1 MIDFLMI
8 STRSTKRGT
17 IEIYPKFIIRNP
29 SQHLM
34 IRGGDFYAIWVEE
47 RGLWST
53 SEQDAV
59 DIIDGELDKY
69 AKENASRFENGY
81 KVLHLWDAESGMI
94 DVWHKYC
101 QRQMRDSFHMLDEK
115 LIFSNTKT
123 DRKDYASKR
132 LPYPLEK
139 GDISAWDGLLS
150 VLYSPAE
157 RKKIEWAIGSIV
169 SGDSRKLQKFMVFYG
184 AAGTGKS
191 TIIGIIEQLFD
202 GYTATFDSKA
212 LGQSSNAFALEPFK
226 KNPLV
231 AIEHDGDLSRIED
244 NTRINSLVSHERMSV
259 NEKFSKMYEN
269 NFKCFLFMGTNR
281 PVKITDAKSGLLRR
295 LIDVSPTGSKL
306 KPSEYK
312 QLMKQISFE
321 LGAIAQHCMDVY
333 LEQPGAYDDYIP
345 LNMLSASND
354 FYNFVLDSWA
364 VFHKEDETTL
374 RAAWTMYKSYC
385 EDAKVAYPY
394 SQRAFKEELKNYFRD
409 YQEREILPDGTRVRS
424 YYHGFRTEKFEE
436 DQPTEK
442 PKEEPKPII
451 DLKNQ
456 ASLFDT
462 VYADCPA
469 QYANDS
475 GTPSK
480 RWDDV
485 RTTLRDLDT
494 SRPHY
499 VKTPEQ
505 LIVIDFDI
513 LGPDGEKSFDR
524 NLEEAGKWPPT
535 YAEVSKS
542 GKAIHLHYIYDG
554 DVSKLSR
561 IYADHIEIK
570 VFNGN
575 SSLRRKVSLCNDLPI
590 AHISSGLPF
599 KEEKKVVN
607 FDSVQSEKG
616 LRTLIKRNLA
626 KEIHAGTK
634 PSIDFIY
641 KILDDAYKDEKLSYD
656 VSDMRN
662 AVIAFAAHSTHQ
674 ADYCLK
680 LVGRMQFKSK
690 DREDAPTMIETEAPD
705 MYYDVEVFSNLFLVN
720 GKAAEDFKPV
730 DFKSWFAYLH
740 QLIHHHKPVVRMIN
754 PKPFEI
760 EELIRNPL
768 IGFNCRRYDNHMLY
782 GRLMGYS
789 NANLYSLSQRIINGG
804 KRNDAFFGE
813 AYNISKTDIY
823 DFASAGNKKSL
834 KKLEIEMVQKAEE
847 ELAKAKR
854 MLGEGK
860 TLDEVSD
867 WIGVST
873 DVLQGYLDGKLRLNM
888 HHELGLPWD
897 KPVPEELW
905 IKVAEYCDDDVIATE
920 AAMNYLEAD
929 WTARQ
934 ILADIAGLTV
944 NDTTNQLTTRIIF
957 DQVRKPQAEF
967 NYRDLSQPV
976 HELKQ
981 EVYKFLLEATPE
993 MMEEPH
999 GEDESLLPYFPGYT
1013 FDHGV
1018 STYRGEEVGEGGYV
1032 YAEPNMY
1039 GNVALLDIASMH
1051 PHSVIAECLFGPT
1064 FTRRFKE
1071 IVDGRVS
1078 IKHKAWDEVNHIL
1091 DGKLAPYIKKVQSGE
1106 MTAKELANA
1115 LKTAINSVYGLT
1127 SAAFENAFRD
1137 PRNKD
1142 NIVAKRGALFMVN
1155 LKNEV
1160 QKRGFT
1166 VAHIK
1171 TDSIKIPD
1179 ATPEII
1185 QFVMDYGK
1193 RYGYT
1198 FEHEATYDKMCLV
1211 NNAVYI
1217 ARYDDV
1223 EGCMA
1228 KYGYCPGDVKDHP
1241 LKWTATGKQFQIPY
1255 VFKTLFSR
1263 EPILFKDMCETFSVS
1278 GALYLDMNEQL
1289 PNVEAEEKAL
1299 QNKLKE
1305 AGLKYEDWLD
1315 FKADA
1320 NGQMDIQTERALR
1333 SLDEQIAKGHDY
1345 HFIGKVGEF
1354 TPILE
1359 GHGGGKLMREAG
1371 GKYSAASGTTGFR
1384 WMESEMVA
1392 ALGRE
1397 GDIDRSYYDNMVN
1410 DAIATISKYGDFEW
1424 FQSDDRYYNAPPE
1437 GDDRDGV

>member
-47 RGLWST
+47 KGLWST

-115 LIFSNTKT
+115 LIFSNSKT

-132 LPYPLEK
+132 LPYPLEN
-139 GDISAWDGLLS
+139 GDISAWDKLVS
-150 VLYSPAE
+150 VLYSPQE
-157 RKKIEWAIGSIV
+157 RRKIEWAIGSIV

-191 TIIGIIEQLFD
+191 TIIGIIEKLFE

-259 NEKFSKMYEN
+259 NEKFAKMYEN

-295 LIDVSPTGSKL
+295 LIDVSPTGEKI
-306 KPSEYK
+306 PPREYK
-312 QLMKQISFE
+312 QLMKQIGFE

-333 LEQPGAYDDYIP
+333 SEAPDFYDDYIP

-354 FYNFVLDSWA
+354 FYNFVLDCWA
-364 VFHKEDETTL
+364 VFNKDDETTL
-374 RAAWTMYKSYC
+374 KAAWTMYKNYC

-394 SQRAFKEELKNYFRD
+394 SQRAFKEELKNYFRE
-409 YQEREILPDGTRVRS
+409 YKEREILEDGTRVRS
-424 YYHGFRTEKFEE
+424 YYKGFRREKFEE
-436 DQPTEK
+436 DKPEKKEKAPKTTGLVLKEQP
-442 PKEEPKPII
+442 
-451 DLKNQ
+451 
-456 ASLFDT
+456 SLFDT
-462 VYADCPA
+462 AYADCPA
-469 QYANDS
+469 QYVNDAGNPMRRWAN
-475 GTPSK
+475 
-480 RWDDV
+480 V
-485 RTTLRDLDT
+485 TTKLSDLDT
-494 SRPHY
+494 EKLHY
-499 VKTPEQ
+499 VKTPLN
-505 LIVIDFDI
+505 LIVIDFD
-513 LGPDGEKSFDR
+513 LPGPDGEKSFER
-524 NLEEAGKWPPT
+524 NLEEASKWPPT

-554 DVSKLSR
+554 DVEQLSR
-561 IYADHIEIK
+561 VYADHIEVK

-575 SSLRRKVSLCNDLPI
+575 SSLRRKLSLCNDLPI
-590 AHISSGLPF
+590 AHISSGLPL
-599 KEEKKVVN
+599 KEAKKTVN

-626 KEIHAGTK
+626 KEIHPGTK
-634 PSIDFIY
+634 PSIDFIF

-662 AVIAFAAHSTHQ
+662 AVYAFAAGSTHQ

-680 LVGRMQFKSK
+680 LVAKMPFRSK
-690 DREDAPTMIETEAPD
+690 DKEAGPEIQSEAPIVF
-705 MYYDVEVFSNLFLVN
+705 YDVEVFPNLFLIN
-720 GKAAEDFKPV
+720 WKAAGEG
-730 DFKSWFAYLH
+730 
-740 QLIHHHKPVVRMIN
+740 KPVVRMIN
-754 PKPFEI
+754 PKPAEV
-760 EELIRNPL
+760 EELMRYRL
-768 IGFNCRRYDNHMLY
+768 IGFNCRRYDNHILW

-789 NANLYSLSQRIINGG
+789 NMQLYNLSQKIISGG
-804 KRNDAFFGE
+804 KGQKDGFFGE
-813 AYNISKTDIY
+813 AYNVSYTDVY
-823 DFASAGNKKSL
+823 DFASAANKKSL
-834 KKLEIEMVQKAEE
+834 KKFEIE
-847 ELAKAKR
+847 
-854 MLGEGK
+854 LG
-860 TLDEVSD
+860 
-867 WIGVST
+867 I
-873 DVLQGYLDGKLRLNM
+873 
-888 HHELGLPWD
+888 HHQELGLPWD

-905 IKVAEYCDDDVIATE
+905 PKVAEYCDNDVIATE
-920 AAMNYLEAD
+920 AVFNLLSAD

-934 ILADIAGLTV
+934 ILADIAEMTV
-944 NDTTNQLTTRIIF
+944 NDTTNSLTTRIIF
-957 DQVRKPQAEF
+957 DRVRKPQAEF
-967 NYRDLSQPV
+967 NYRDLALPV

-981 EVYKFLLEATPE
+981 EVYKFLQDACPE
-993 MMEEPH
+993 MMAELH
-999 GEDESLLPYFPGYT
+999 GEEESLLPYFPGYYYGPGEST
-1013 FDHGV
+1013 KEFNGV
-1018 STYRGEEVGEGGYV
+1018 QFADDSGRIMPGQGRKGYVSIYQGEEVGEGGYV
-1032 YAEPNMY
+1032 YAEPGMY

-1064 FTRRFKE
+1064 FTKRFKE

-1078 IKHKAWDEVNHIL
+1078 IKHEAWDQVNDIL
-1091 DGKLAPYIKKVQSGE
+1091 DGKLAPYVQKVINGE
-1106 MTAKELANA
+1106 MTSKQLADA

-1137 PRNKD
+1137 PRNRD

-1155 LKNEV
+1155 LKKEV
-1160 QKRGFT
+1160 QQRGFT

-1179 ATPEII
+1179 ANPDII

-1211 NNAVYI
+1211 NDAVYI
-1217 ARYDDV
+1217 A
-1223 EGCMA
+1223 
-1228 KYGYCPGDVKDHP
+1228 KYKGGKKDGQ
-1241 LKWTATGKQFQIPY
+1241 WTATGKQFAVPY

-1263 EPILFKDMCETFSVS
+1263 EPIEFKDVCETFSVS

-1289 PNVEAEEKAL
+1289 PDVSQEEAQLKK
-1299 QNKLKE
+1299 KLKE
-1305 AGLKYEDWLD
+1305 LGMKIEDWIDYKASESHDLD
-1315 FKADA
+1315 V
-1320 NGQMDIQTERALR
+1320 QTERYLR
-1333 SLDEQIAKGHDY
+1333 ELDEAIAKGHDY
-1345 HFIGKVGEF
+1345 HFVGRVGEF
-1354 TPILE
+1354 SPVLP
-1359 GHGGGKLMREAG
+1359 GCGGGDLLREAG
-1371 GKYSAASGTTGFR
+1371 GKYSAATGSSDFK
-1384 WMESEMVA
+1384 WMESEMIRT
-1392 ALGRE
+1392 LGKEDCVNR
-1397 GDIDRSYYDNMVN
+1397 GFYDRLVDNAVE
-1410 DAIATISKYGDFEW
+1410 TISKYGDFEW
-1424 FQSDDRYYNAPPE
+1424 FQSDDPYDVPPE
-1437 GDDRDGV
+1437 GDAHDGV

>member
-8 STRSTKRGT
+8 STRSTKRGI

-47 RGLWST
+47 KGLWST

-69 AKENASRFENGY
+69 AKENASRFETGY

-139 GDISAWDGLLS
+139 GDTSAWDKLLS
-150 VLYSPAE
+150 VLYSPSE
-157 RKKIEWAIGSIV
+157 RRKIEWAIGSIV

-191 TIIGIIEQLFD
+191 TIIGIIEQLFE

-295 LIDVSPTGSKL
+295 LIDVSPTGEKL
-306 KPSEYK
+306 RPSEYK

-333 LEQPGAYDDYIP
+333 LEEPDAYDDYIP

-354 FYNFVLDSWA
+354 FYNFVLDSW
-364 VFHKEDETTL
+364 VIFNKEDETTL
-374 RAAWTMYKSYC
+374 KAAWTMYKAYC

-409 YQEREILPDGTRVRS
+409 YKEREILADGTRVRS
-424 YYHGFRTEKFEE
+424 YYKGFRNEKFEE
-436 DQPTEK
+436 EK
-442 PKEEPKPII
+442 PEKKEEAPKSTIELIQQPSI
-451 DLKNQ
+451 
-456 ASLFDT
+456 FDSE
-462 VYADCPA
+462 YADCPA
-469 QYANDS
+469 QYANDA
-475 GTPSK
+475 GTPSRK
-480 RWDDV
+480 WENV
-485 RTTLRDLDT
+485 KTLLRDLDT
-494 SRPHY
+494 SKPHY

-513 LGPDGEKSFDR
+513 LGPDGEKSFER
-524 NLEEAGKWPPT
+524 NLEEASKWPPT

-554 DVSKLSR
+554 DVSQLSR

-575 SSLRRKVSLCNDLPI
+575 SSLRRKLSLCNNLPI
-590 AHISSGLPF
+590 AHLSSGLPL
-599 KEEKKVVN
+599 KEAKKIVN

-616 LRTLIKRNLA
+616 LRTLIKRNLN

-641 KILDDAYKDEKLSYD
+641 KILEDAYKDDKLSYD

-662 AVIAFAAHSTHQ
+662 AVLAFAAHSTHQ
-674 ADYCLK
+674 ADYCIK
-680 LVGRMQFKSK
+680 LVNKMQFKSK
-690 DREDAPTMIETEAPD
+690 DKEGAPDIPNEAPIVF
-705 MYYDVEVFSNLFLVN
+705 YDVEVFPNLFLIN
-720 GKAAEDFKPV
+720 WKLQGEG
-730 DFKSWFAYLH
+730 
-740 QLIHHHKPVVRMIN
+740 KPVVRMIN
-754 PKPFEI
+754 PKPAEV
-760 EELIRNPL
+760 EELMRYRL
-768 IGFNCRRYDNHMLY
+768 IGFNCRRYDNHILW

-789 NANLYSLSQRIINGG
+789 NMQLYNLSQRIVNGNS

-813 AYNISKTDIY
+813 AYNVSYTDVY

-834 KKLEIEMVQKAEE
+834 KKFEIE
-847 ELAKAKR
+847 
-854 MLGEGK
+854 LG
-860 TLDEVSD
+860 
-867 WIGVST
+867 I
-873 DVLQGYLDGKLRLNM
+873 
-888 HHELGLPWD
+888 HHQELGLPWD

-905 IKVAEYCDDDVIATE
+905 PKVAEYCDNDVIATE
-920 AAMNYLEAD
+920 AVFNHLSAD

-993 MMEEPH
+993 MMEVKH

-1013 FDHGV
+1013 FEKGV

-1032 YAEPNMY
+1032 YAEPGMY

-1115 LKTAINSVYGLT
+1115 LKTAINSVYGWT

-1160 QKRGFT
+1160 QKRGFK

-1171 TDSIKIPD
+1171 TDSIKIPEANMD
-1179 ATPEII
+1179 II
-1185 QFVMDYGK
+1185 NFVMEYGK

-1217 ARYDDV
+1217 ARYDDADN
-1223 EGCMA
+1223 CMA
-1228 KYGYCPGDVKDHP
+1228 KYGYVPGDVKDHP
-1241 LKWTATGKQFQIPY
+1241 LAWTATGKQFQVPY

-1263 EPILFKDMCETFSVS
+1263 EPIQFKDMCETFSVS

-1289 PNVEAEEKAL
+1289 PDVEPEEKAF
-1299 QNKLKE
+1299 QKALKE
-1305 AGLKYEDWLD
+1305 AGLKFEDWQDL
-1315 FKADA
+1315 KADA
-1320 NGQMDIQTERALR
+1320 QRSTLDIQTERNLR
-1333 SLDEQIAKGHDY
+1333 DLESQIACGHDY
-1345 HFIGKVGEF
+1345 HFVGKVGEF
-1354 TPILE
+1354 TPIKA
-1359 GHGGGKLMREAG
+1359 GCGGGLLMREAG

-1384 WMESEMVA
+1384 WMESEMVT

-1397 GDIDRSYYDNMVN
+1397 ADIDRGYYDKLVN
-1410 DAIATISKYGDFEW
+1410 DAIETINQYGDFEW
-1424 FQSDDRYYNAPPE
+1424 FQSDDRFDVPPE
-1437 GDDRDGV
+1437 GDAHDGV